1 MAELVALPA
10 DGIAEQVMCVRSE
23 GARPQR
29 VEVAGLAHRETG
41 TWRRVSVGRRSW
53 ARSGTRRFR
62 FRGYQ
67 RAFRER
73 IRELLSRI
81 GASLHGSG
89 RALKRCRVGSA
100 GDFEPIRRR
109 RVAVHESMPGG
120 PVDDRRR
127 VRNR

>member
-1 MAELVALPA
+1 
-10 DGIAEQVMCVRSE
+10 MCVRSE

-29 VEVAGLAHRETG
+29 VEVAGLAHRDRG

-67 RAFRER
+67 RAFRGKSGSFFKR
-73 IRELLSRI
+73 NRGFASRFRT
-81 GASLHGSG
+81 GAEAVPGGICGGL
-89 RALKRCRVGSA
+89 RA
-100 GDFEPIRRR
+100 DPER

-120 PVDDRRR
+120 PVDDRSR